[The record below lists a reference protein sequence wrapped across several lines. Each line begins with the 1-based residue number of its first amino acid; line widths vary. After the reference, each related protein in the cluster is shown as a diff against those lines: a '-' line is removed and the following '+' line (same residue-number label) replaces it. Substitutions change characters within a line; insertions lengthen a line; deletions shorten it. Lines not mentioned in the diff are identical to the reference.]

1 VKFRLI
7 QADMVQVMNDDGS
20 FTGVVIRKNP
30 QGGYLIEGRGRH
42 MKAGDRET
50 AKQAASD
57 ISLNIVGT
65 HPKEDIGP
73 QYTSSS
79 DAWTPRGVPYGPY
92 SG

>member
-1 VKFRLI
+1 
-7 QADMVQVMNDDGS
+7 
-20 FTGVVIRKNP
+20 
-30 QGGYLIEGRGRH
+30 
-42 MKAGDRET
+42 MKASDRET

-57 ISLNIVGT
+57 IFLNIVGI

-73 QYTSSS
+73 QYTLSS